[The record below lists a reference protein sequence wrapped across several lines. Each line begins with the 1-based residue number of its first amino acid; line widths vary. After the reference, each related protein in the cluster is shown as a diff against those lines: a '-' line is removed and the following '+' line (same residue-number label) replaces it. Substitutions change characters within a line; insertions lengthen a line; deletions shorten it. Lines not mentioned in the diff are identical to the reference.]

1 MKKQRLQ
8 SSNREDK
15 SYGIPLVHESVG
27 VGKSG
32 SDMSEHLKGRKQ
44 LQRARDV
51 AVAAISNPGEALD
64 RKARSKSPKDFLR
77 KI

>member
-1 MKKQRLQ
+1 MKKQRVQ

-15 SYGIPLVHESVG
+15 SYGISLQHESVG
-27 VGKSG
+27 VGNSG

-44 LQRARDV
+44 LQRARDIRE
-51 AVAAISNPGEALD
+51 AAISNPTEDLD
-64 RKARSKSPKDFLR
+64 KKARSKSNKGFLR